1 MPIISW
7 TALQKEN
14 FYPLKKKIIKENNL
28 AFLYDESGTS
38 VKDDCLTPDKFYKD
52 LSTISP
58 TFDLYLCMNISS
70 LVENCQN
77 KPKVIGINNCRL
89 KTNRTILSNTDL
101 QDYTYEETPTAASRG
116 GS

>member
-1 MPIISW
+1 MNSITKGKFLSS
-7 TALQKEN
+7 E
-14 FYPLKKKIIKENNL
+14 KKIIEENNL

-38 VKDDCLTPDKFYKD
+38 VKNDCLTPDKFYKE

-58 TFDLYLCMNISS
+58 TFDLYLHMSISS

-77 KPKVIGINNCRL
+77 KHKVIGINNCRL
-89 KTNRTILSNTDL
+89 ITNRTILSNTDL